1 MSADTLCEEIV
12 KVYNS
17 DALNYKKNAH
27 KYESNKP
34 KLYIRIHKPT
44 KKWYVGFTT
53 QRYAIFRHNQDIMS
67 AVLFKELGKKSDLYR
82 QTITREQALDLW
94 NRTPDP
100 FYEVSKDWVVMTIAE
115 FDTKSTAKSTEAAVI
130 QTLTKQNK
138 IPRDLCLNT
147 THAYVSTT
155 ATEETTEEINP
166 FLAKMMMKS

>member
-1 MSADTLCEEIV
+1 MSADTLCEEIA

-17 DALNYKKNAH
+17 AALNYKKNAH

-53 QRYAIFRHNQDIMS
+53 QRYAIFRHNQDITK
-67 AVLFKELGKKSDLYR
+67 AVLFQEKGKKSDLYR
-82 QTITREQALDLW
+82 QTITTEQARDLW

-100 FYEVSKDWVVMTIAE
+100 FYEVSKDWVVWTIAE
-115 FDTKSTAKSTEAAVI
+115 FANESTARSTEAAVI

-155 ATEETTEEINP
+155 TAKEEINP

>member
-1 MSADTLCEEIV
+1 MSVDTLCEEIA

-27 KYESNKP
+27 MFYESNKP

-53 QRYAIFRHNQDIMS
+53 QRYAIFRHNQDITK
-67 AVLFKELGKKSDLYR
+67 AVLFKEKGKKSDLYR
-82 QTITREQALDLW
+82 QTITTEQALDLW

-100 FYEVSKDWVVMTIAE
+100 FYEVNKDWVVMTIAE
-115 FDTKSTAKSTEAAVI
+115 FANESTAKSTEAAVI

-155 ATEETTEEINP
+155 AKEEINP